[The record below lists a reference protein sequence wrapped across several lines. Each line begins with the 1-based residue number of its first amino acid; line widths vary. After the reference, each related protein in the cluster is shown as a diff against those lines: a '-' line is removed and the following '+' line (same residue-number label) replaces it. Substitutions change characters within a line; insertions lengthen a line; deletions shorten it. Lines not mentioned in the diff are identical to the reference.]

1 MKKNLIA
8 FLIVLILGG
17 ITLWLV
23 KRNGNT
29 TVPKDLRDFALN
41 DTAAVTRIFMAD
53 RANHQV
59 TLNKIRA
66 GEWTVN
72 NKWRARNDGIFNLLF
87 VIKNLAIKSMVG
99 ISAQENVTKELAS
112 SAIKIE
118 IYQGEKLVRCYYV
131 GGATQDNEGTFMLL
145 SDPET
150 KKNSSRPFVMCIEGQ
165 SRYLTP
171 VYNTNEAE
179 WRDRTILS
187 YYPPDIRSVKVEF
200 MQATGT
206 SYEVLQPA
214 YNTFTV
220 KNLKTN
226 TVLDRPDTLA
236 IKQYLSY
243 FQSQS
248 YESLI
253 PGIDPQRKDSVL
265 KSQPMYVL
273 TVQDKNNKPTE
284 IRFFAMEPRNVE
296 LDAHGKPEKYDLDKM
311 YALINKQEF
320 AVVQYFVFGKILTD
334 IEYFTLKHN
343 TVKK

>member
-1 MKKNLIA
+1 
-8 FLIVLILGG
+8 
-17 ITLWLV
+17 
-23 KRNGNT
+23 
-29 TVPKDLRDFALN
+29 
-41 DTAAVTRIFMAD
+41 
-53 RANHQV
+53 
-59 TLNKIRA
+59 
-66 GEWTVN
+66 
-72 NKWRARNDGIFNLLF
+72 
-87 VIKNLAIKSMVG
+87 MVG